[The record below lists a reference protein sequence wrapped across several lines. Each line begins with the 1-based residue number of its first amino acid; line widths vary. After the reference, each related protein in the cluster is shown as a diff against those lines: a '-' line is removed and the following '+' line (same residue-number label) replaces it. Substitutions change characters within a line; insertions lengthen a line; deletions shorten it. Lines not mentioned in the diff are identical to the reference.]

1 MNRLLVEQAAH
12 RAGIE
17 LSVGMTEQVCEF
29 IELLKETNDKINLT
43 AITDDEAIATLH
55 LEDSWRVSAHI
66 PENATLIDIG
76 TGAGFPGLALRIV
89 RPDLDVTLVDAT
101 LKKVTFLQKVIDLLE
116 LDATTA
122 LHARAE
128 DLGRDQDFRDCY
140 DVAVARAVT
149 ALPVLSELC
158 LPLVKRGGRLIAMKG
173 SDDQTAQSKRA
184 IRMLGGEL
192 EEVIR
197 YELPGMDWPRSLVI
211 ISKKE
216 MTAFRYPRRMV
227 TIRNSPL

>member
-1 MNRLLVEQAAH
+1 MSN
-12 RAGIE
+12 G
-17 LSVGMTEQVCEF
+17 
-29 IELLKETNDKINLT
+29 
-43 AITDDEAIATLH
+43 
-55 LEDSWRVSAHI
+55 
-66 PENATLIDIG
+66 
-76 TGAGFPGLALRIV
+76 
-89 RPDLDVTLVDAT
+89 
-101 LKKVTFLQKVIDLLE
+101 
-116 LDATTA
+116 
-122 LHARAE
+122 
-128 DLGRDQDFRDCY
+128 
-140 DVAVARAVT
+140 
-149 ALPVLSELC
+149 
-158 LPLVKRGGRLIAMKG
+158 GGRLIAMKG